1 MQNQQVI
8 QQAIALWCAFLKKFR
23 QSQKITQEEAGRRM
37 AVLEGREKPY
47 GKTYISYIEDGTKN
61 IGLDVFFRYCT
72 AVGARPVL
80 DLMTEK
86 EYIQFSKNADI
97 SDWLMSLK

>member
-1 MQNQQVI
+1 MQNKQVI
-8 QQAIALWCAFLKKFR
+8 QHAIAHWCAFLKQFR
-23 QSQKITQEEAGRRM
+23 ESENITQQEVGRRM

-47 GKTYISYIEDGTKN
+47 GKTYISYIENGNNN

-80 DLMTEK
+80 QLLNQK
-86 EYIQFSKNADI
+86 EWIELSKDVSIQC
-97 SDWLMSLK
+97 

>member
-1 MQNQQVI
+1 MQNKEVI
-8 QQAIALWCAFLKKFR
+8 QQAIAHWCTFLKKFR
-23 QSQKITQEEAGRRM
+23 ESQKITQQETGRRM

-47 GKTYISYIEDGTKN
+47 GRAYISYIEDGTKN

-80 DLMTEK
+80 QLMDEK
-86 EYIQFSKNADI
+86 QWSQFSKNAD
-97 SDWLMSLK
+97 KK